1 MPDTSLSGDGDAA
14 TPGTETIPALDT
26 LTAAFQH
33 AMIGMAVWTP
43 DGRLLDANRAFSRM
57 FGYEHDAFLA
67 HGFAQFSHPDDP
79 ELDPAQWPRLVAGET
94 DIYQREKRYRH
105 KDGSILWGL
114 VTVSALRD
122 EQGRFVGCLAQVEDV
137 SPRRRAEAAAR
148 LHEAQIEAVVGQLPV
163 ALYTLPPGD
172 GATFQYVSPQF
183 ERLTGLG
190 RDELPTSFDAL
201 LALVHP
207 DDREAVREADRYA
220 THTGEAAQIEYRIRG
235 GNGEWIWVDNRS
247 VLMRDEQGRPLA
259 WHGALL
265 DISERKRLEAS
276 LRDSQERFRRA
287 FEDAAIGMS
296 LGTPDD
302 VCLDVN
308 AAYCRIV
315 GRPREALIG
324 RTFAEITHPDDVAA
338 YTRQH
343 ARLHAD
349 EINSYE
355 IEKRYPRPDG
365 TVVTGLLTVSA
376 VRDDAGRHLYDIG
389 QLQDITAHKEAEAAL
404 RESEALFRSIFEGA
418 GIGMALSGPDGRIR
432 VANPAFE
439 RLLGYAPG
447 ELADIHVNDITLPD
461 DLPQQTD
468 YLRRAQAGEID
479 AYQMEK
485 RYLRK
490 DGAVVWGL
498 LHASIVRDEQG
509 AMRAIVGQV
518 QDITARRAAEAALR
532 ESEARFRALV
542 QNDPDVIAVVN
553 DAMELIYLSPSAE
566 PVSGIPA
573 EEMLGSIE
581 SSLRFVHPEDQER
594 TLALF
599 DAVAGQP
606 RSVTSAEARI
616 KHARQG
622 WRWFQITIMNLLEDP
637 SICGY
642 LFNLRDITDR
652 KHAELASEAALHA
665 QEAAIAELERL
676 NQSKSRFL
684 STISHE
690 FRTPLTAIIGYSELL
705 ISNVANPTIA
715 EDAVI
720 IHREASRLNRLVDD
734 ILLVDRVDAGHM
746 SLTMRPVDVNAL
758 IRDVV
763 ATFRPLTDSHRFPL
777 DLDPSLRAIDGDCDR
792 LSQAIT
798 NLISNAVKYSPA
810 GGAVTIATR
819 NDGDDVVISVRDEGI
834 GIAGEDLPRIFDRF
848 ERVETGIAGRI
859 AGTGLGLS
867 IVKEIANLHGGR
879 LWADSTLGLGST
891 FYLAIP
897 ARVRREVE
905 ESRRRRLGSGVGVIT
920 RCARGGRV
928 AGSRSSCHPATL

>member
-1 MPDTSLSGDGDAA
+1 MSDVPVTLAGRNAAPDSTQS
-14 TPGTETIPALDT
+14 PALAA
-26 LTAAFQH
+26 LVAAFQH
-33 AMIGMAVWTP
+33 VTIGMVVRDP
-43 DGRLLDANRAFSRM
+43 DCRLIDVNPAYSRMLGYERDELLSLDAAAIAHPEDQAIGMTWWRR
-57 FGYEHDAFLA
+57 LA
-67 HGFAQFSHPDDP
+67 
-79 ELDPAQWPRLVAGET
+79 AGEVDT
-94 DIYQREKRYRH
+94 YQREKRYLR
-105 KDGSILWGL
+105 KDGSVLWGL
-114 VTVSALRD
+114 ITVSALRD
-122 EQGRFVGCLAQVEDV
+122 EQGAFAGGLAQVQDI
-137 SPRRRAEAAAR
+137 SAQKAAEAAFR
-148 LHEAQIEAVVGQLPV
+148 EQEAQLETLVGQLPV
-163 ALYTLPPGD
+163 ALYTLPPGSH
-172 GATFQYVSPQF
+172 AAFQYVSPQF
-183 ERLTGLG
+183 EQLTGLG
-190 RDELPTSFDAL
+190 RDELPSNFDAL
-201 LALVHP
+201 LSRVHP
-207 DDREAVREADRYA
+207 DDREAVRRADEHA
-220 THTGEAAQIEYRIRG
+220 TRTGEPVQLEFRIRG
-235 GNGEWIWVDNRS
+235 GNGEWIWMDTRS
-247 VLMRDEQGRPLA
+247 VLMRDDQGRPLA

-276 LRDSQERFRRA
+276 LRESQERFQRA

-315 GRPREALIG
+315 GRPREAVVG
-324 RTFAEITHPDDVAA
+324 HPFAELTHPDDVAT
-338 YTRQH
+338 YMRQH
-343 ARLHAD
+343 ARLYAGEVD
-349 EINSYE
+349 SYE
-355 IEKRYPRPDG
+355 IEKRYLRPDG
-365 TVVTGLLTVSA
+365 TAVIGLLTVSA
-376 VRDDAGRHLYDIG
+376 VRDAQGRHLYDLG

-404 RESEALFRSIFEGA
+404 GESEALFRSIFEGA

-447 ELADIHVNDITLPD
+447 ELAGMHVNDITLPD
-461 DLPQQTD
+461 DLPQQMD

-498 LHASIVRDEQG
+498 LHASIVRDDQG

-518 QDITARRAAEAALR
+518 QDITARREAEAALR

-542 QNDPDVIAVVN
+542 QNDPDVIAVV
-553 DAMELIYLSPSAE
+553 DDEMRLIYLSPSAE

-573 EEMLGSIE
+573 EDMLGPIE
-581 SSLRFVHPEDQER
+581 SSLQFVHPEDQER

-606 RSVTSAEARI
+606 RAVTSAEVRI
-616 KHARQG
+616 KHAMLG
-622 WRWFQITIMNLLEDP
+622 WRWFQITIMNLLQDP

-652 KHAELASEAALHA
+652 KHAELASETALRA
-665 QEAAIAELERL
+665 QQAAIAELERL
-676 NQSKSRFL
+676 DQSKTRFL

-705 ISNVANPTIA
+705 ANNISDPGIA
-715 EDAVI
+715 EDAAI

-734 ILLVDRVDAGHM
+734 ILLVDRVDAGQM
-746 SLTMRPVDVNAL
+746 SLKMSPVDVNAL
-758 IRDVV
+758 IREVV

-777 DLDPSLRAIDGDCDR
+777 DLDPSLRTIKGDRDR
-792 LSQAIT
+792 LAQAIT
-798 NLISNAVKYSPA
+798 NLVSNAVKYSPA

-819 NDGDDVVISVRDEGI
+819 NDDHDIIISVRDEGI
-834 GIAGEDLPRIFDRF
+834 GIAREDLSRIFDRF

-867 IVKEIANLHGGR
+867 IVEEIASLHGGR
-879 LWADSTLGLGST
+879 LWAESELGLGST
-891 FYLAIP
+891 FYLALP
-897 ARVRREVE
+897 ASARR
-905 ESRRRRLGSGVGVIT
+905 
-920 RCARGGRV
+920 
-928 AGSRSSCHPATL
+928 

>member
-1 MPDTSLSGDGDAA
+1 MPDTSPIGHGDAA
-14 TPGTETIPALDT
+14 TPGTESIPVLGT

-43 DGRLLDANRAFSRM
+43 DGRLIDANRAFSRM
-57 FGYEHDAFLA
+57 FGYEHDEFLA
-67 HGFAQFSHPDDP
+67 HGFAQISHPDDP
-79 ELDPAQWPRLVAGET
+79 DLDPAQWPRLVAGET
-94 DIYQREKRYRH
+94 DTYRREKRYCH

-114 VTVSALRD
+114 VTVSALRN
-122 EQGRFVGCLAQVEDV
+122 ELGEFTGCLVQVLDITAQKA
-137 SPRRRAEAAAR
+137 AEAAFR
-148 LHEAQIEAVVGQLPV
+148 EQEAQLETLVGQLPV
-163 ALYTLPPGD
+163 ALYTLYPG
-172 GATFQYVSPQF
+172 ARAAFQYVSPQF

-190 RDELPTSFDAL
+190 RDELPTSFGAL
-201 LALVHP
+201 LARVHP
-207 DDREAVREADRYA
+207 DDREAVRESDRHA
-220 THTGEAAQIEYRIRG
+220 AHTGEPAQLEYRILG

-247 VLMRDEQGRPLA
+247 VLMRDEQGCPLA

-276 LRDSQERFRRA
+276 LRDSQERFQRA
-287 FEDAAIGMS
+287 FEDAPIGMS
-296 LGTPDD
+296 LGTPDGI
-302 VCLDVN
+302 CLDVN

-315 GRPREALIG
+315 GRPREALVG
-324 RTFAEITHPDDVAA
+324 RPFAEITHPDDVAA

-343 ARLHAD
+343 ARLYAD
-349 EINSYE
+349 EVDSYE
-355 IEKRYPRPDG
+355 IEKRYLRPDG
-365 TVVTGLLTVSA
+365 TIVTGLLIVSA
-376 VRDDAGRHLYDIG
+376 VRDGAGRHLYDVG

-404 RESEALFRSIFEGA
+404 GESEALFRSIFEGA

-447 ELADIHVNDITLPD
+447 ELVGIHVNDITLPD

-468 YLRRAQAGEID
+468 YLRRAQANEID
-479 AYQMEK
+479 TYQMEK
-485 RYLRK
+485 RYRRK

-498 LHASIVRDEQG
+498 LHASVVRDDHG

-518 QDITARRAAEAALR
+518 QDNTARREAEAALR

-542 QNDPDVIAVVN
+542 QNDPDIIAVVD
-553 DAMELIYLSPSAE
+553 DAMQLIYLSPSAE

-573 EEMLGSIE
+573 EQMLGPIE

-606 RSVTSAEARI
+606 RAVTSVESRI
-616 KHARQG
+616 KHAKLG
-622 WRWFQITIMNLLEDP
+622 WRWYQIMIMNLLEDP

-652 KHAELASEAALHA
+652 KHAELATEAALQA
-665 QEAAIAELERL
+665 QQTAIAELERL

-705 ISNVANPTIA
+705 ASNVTNRAIA
-715 EDAVI
+715 EDAAI

-746 SLTMRPVDVNAL
+746 SLKMGSVDVNAL

-763 ATFRPLTDSHRFPL
+763 ATFRPLTDSHRFRL
-777 DLDPSLRAIDGDCDR
+777 DLDPSLRPTDGDRDR

-798 NLISNAVKYSPA
+798 NLVSNAVKYSPA
-810 GGAVTIATR
+810 GGAVAIATR
-819 NDGDDVVISVRDEGI
+819 NHGDEVIISVRDEGI
-834 GIAGEDLPRIFDRF
+834 GIAGKDLARIFDRF

-867 IVKEIANLHGGR
+867 IVKEIASLHGGR
-879 LWADSTLGLGST
+879 LWAESQLGLGST
-891 FYLAIP
+891 FYLALP
-897 ARVRREVE
+897 A
-905 ESRRRRLGSGVGVIT
+905 SAS
-920 RCARGGRV
+920 
-928 AGSRSSCHPATL
+928 